1 MRCANVD
8 ENEFRQLAD
17 GISNWGRWGSEDER
31 GTLNFI
37 TPAITQKALSLA
49 RYGDVI
55 GLGKTL
61 RVNNSQQNP
70 ASACHFQLATGP
82 VETSAQDALL
92 LNPHGF
98 EMTHFDA
105 VGHSFFDGNVYN
117 GRRISEVLTSSGLGF
132 ASIAAAAS
140 GIVTRGVLLDV
151 AEVAGLKYLGLGV
164 GIGREDLE
172 KCEEVEGVTIGPGD
186 AIFVRSGLDVRE
198 QLEGVS
204 EQREG
209 VLPEIL
215 SFLHERDI
223 AIYSGDCIER
233 IPSDYPTLPMPFHQV
248 GMAMMGLWF
257 LDNPDIEVLATACRN
272 HATFE
277 FTLVIAPLNHPG
289 GSASAVN
296 PIAIF

>member
-1 MRCANVD
+1 M
-8 ENEFRQLAD
+8 
-17 GISNWGRWGSEDER
+17 
-31 GTLNFI
+31 
-37 TPAITQKALSLA
+37 
-49 RYGDVI
+49 
-55 GLGKTL
+55 
-61 RVNNSQQNP
+61 
-70 ASACHFQLATGP
+70 
-82 VETSAQDALL
+82 
-92 LNPHGF
+92 
-98 EMTHFDA
+98 
-105 VGHSFFDGNVYN
+105 
-117 GRRISEVLTSSGLGF
+117 
-132 ASIAAAAS
+132 
-140 GIVTRGVLLDV
+140 LLDV